1 MKCLNGDDVLFFFE
15 DEVVSMKTYLKILFN
30 SEGSAPSEVK
40 NQLLNMG
47 FKATKGNY
55 DFVYDWKNECT
66 NVDELVWFAD
76 KVHAALKDSNIYFS
90 IETI

>member
-1 MKCLNGDDVLFFFE
+1 
-15 DEVVSMKTYLKILFN
+15 MKTYLKIMFN
-30 SEGSAPSEVK
+30 SEGALPSEIK

-55 DFVYDWKNECT
+55 DFVYDWGKEIAG
-66 NVDELVWFAD
+66 VDELVFFAD
-76 KVHAALKDSNIYFS
+76 KIHSALKNNKVYFN

>member
-1 MKCLNGDDVLFFFE
+1 M
-15 DEVVSMKTYLKILFN
+15 FN
-30 SEGSAPSEVK
+30 SEGSTPSDVK

-55 DFVYDWKNECT
+55 DFVYDWSQDT
-66 NVDELVWFAD
+66 VGIDELVWFAD
-76 KVHAALKDSNIYFS
+76 KVHSALKKNKVYFT